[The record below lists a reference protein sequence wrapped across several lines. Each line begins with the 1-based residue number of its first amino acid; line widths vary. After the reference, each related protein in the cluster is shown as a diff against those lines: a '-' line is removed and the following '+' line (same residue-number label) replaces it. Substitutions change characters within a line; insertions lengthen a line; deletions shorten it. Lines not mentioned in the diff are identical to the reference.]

1 MALMVHPMKFTRQ
14 YAAKSILVALAP
26 LLAYI
31 PQVQATDAE
40 VNVYSYRQPFL
51 TDPIFDAFTKESGI
65 KVNTVFAKTGLIER
79 LENEG
84 MNSPADLVLVTN
96 VGNLASAVD
105 AGVTQ
110 SVSNAVLESNIP
122 ASFRDVDG
130 HWFGL
135 TSRGRIVVTSKD
147 RVEPRLIESYNDL
160 TKPEL
165 EGRIC
170 TRSGKHSYMVELIA
184 SVIAYEG
191 EEAAEQWLRA
201 VKANLARKPQG
212 NDRAQVKAISQ
223 GECDVAIINTYYM
236 GAMMSDPEQQA
247 WADSV
252 NIVFPNQSDRGTHMN
267 ISGVVMTQAAPN
279 RDNAIKLLEF
289 LASNAAQSMY
299 ATKNHEYPIKADV
312 SPSELVSSW
321 GEFKKDSLSLNEI
334 AKYRA
339 QASRLVDTVDYDG

>member
-1 MALMVHPMKFTRQ
+1 MKFTKKFRTTHCLM
-14 YAAKSILVALAP
+14 ILASVLASVASA
-26 LLAYI
+26 
-31 PQVQATDAE
+31 QATAAE

-51 TDPIFDAFTKESGI
+51 TDPIFDAFTADTGI
-65 KVNTVFAKTGLIER
+65 KVNTVFAKKGLIER

-84 MNSPADLVLVTN
+84 INSPADLVLVTN

-110 SVSNAVLESNIP
+110 SLSNEVLESNIP

-135 TSRGRIVVTSKD
+135 TSRGRIIVTSKD
-147 RVEPRLIESYNDL
+147 RVEAGLINDYSDL
-160 TKPEL
+160 AKPEL

-184 SVIAYEG
+184 SVIAHEG
-191 EEAAEQWLRA
+191 EEVAQQWLKS

-236 GAMMSDPEQQA
+236 GAMMSKPEQQA

-252 NIVFPNQSDRGTHMN
+252 NVIFPNQSGYGTHMN
-267 ISGVVMTQAAPN
+267 ISGVVLTKASPN
-279 RDNAIKLLEF
+279 RDNAVKLMEYLV
-289 LASNAAQSMY
+289 SDVAQNLY
-299 ATKNHEYPIKADV
+299 ATGNHEYPIKTDV

-321 GEFKKDSLSLNEI
+321 GEFKKDSLSLNDI